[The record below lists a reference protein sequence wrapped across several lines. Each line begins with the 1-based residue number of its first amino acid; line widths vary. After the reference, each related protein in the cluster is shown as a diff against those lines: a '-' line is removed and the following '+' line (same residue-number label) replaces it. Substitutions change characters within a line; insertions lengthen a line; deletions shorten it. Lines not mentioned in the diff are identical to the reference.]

1 MHYFSDIALEFSTLL
16 VLEMILGVDNLIF
29 ISIVTKRLPQSV
41 QNRVRICGLS
51 LALIMRFAMLYG
63 ASYLSSI
70 NEKSLPFLNV
80 SISYHD
86 AFLIAGGIFLIF
98 KSIKEVCEEIFK
110 KSVIQV
116 RKAHAILPAVLQII
130 GIDIVL
136 SIDSVISGIGITDKI
151 ILIEIVFCI
160 YTITAILL
168 SKGICETVHKYNN
181 MKIIA
186 LLFIGLLGILL
197 TLEGIG
203 IYISHKYLYSMLALS
218 ILVEAGRYLWKQK
231 LKR

>member
-1 MHYFSDIALEFSTLL
+1 MHYFANTALEFSTLL

-41 QNRVRICGLS
+41 QNKVRICGLS
-51 LALIMRFAMLYG
+51 LALIMRFAMLHG

-70 NEKSLPFLNV
+70 NEKSLSFLNV
-80 SISYHD
+80 NISYHD

-98 KSIKEVCEEIFK
+98 KSTKEICEEIFK

-116 RKAHAILPAVLQII
+116 RKADAILPAVLQII

-151 ILIEIVFCI
+151 ILIEIVFFI

-168 SKGICETVHKYNN
+168 SKGICETVHKHNSL
-181 MKIIA
+181 KIIA

-197 TLEGIG
+197 ALEGVG

-218 ILVEAGRYLWKQK
+218 IMVEAGRYLWKQR
-231 LKR
+231 LRR